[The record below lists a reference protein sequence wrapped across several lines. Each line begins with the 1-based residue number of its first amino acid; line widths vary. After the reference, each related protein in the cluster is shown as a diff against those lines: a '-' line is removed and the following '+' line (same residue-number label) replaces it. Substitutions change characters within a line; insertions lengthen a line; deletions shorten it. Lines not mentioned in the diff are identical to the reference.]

1 MNTIVIFKRK
11 VKRCIKQLILATGVQ
26 QRKFS
31 CKTYLF
37 QRLLLSSKVSQ
48 LFLQRCH
55 LEFQLLPA
63 LLFTFE
69 SGLCL
74 LRGFLELW
82 DVTADTLSCRTRA
95 TACYTASQKLLRSCT
110 LWSPKP
116 TTQASLPQSFQLSP
130 HWPDIDSSSHIVTSP
145 LTHIKRESSKQLEAT
160 LKMYHSHNPL
170 QPLSQH
176 VRQLCLALV
185 QPFLT
190 GWVKYFQV
198 SW

>member
-1 MNTIVIFKRK
+1 M
-11 VKRCIKQLILATGVQ
+11 CIKQLILATGVQ
-26 QRKFS
+26 QRQFS

-82 DVTADTLSCRTRA
+82 DVTAERLSCRTRA
-95 TACYTASQKLLRSCT
+95 TAYSTASQKLLQSCNLPILPHRHLPSVLSVT
-110 LWSPKP
+110 PSLSSNIWIQAIFNKP
-116 TTQASLPQSFQLSP
+116 TSHYMACWIWLGFNKPYSDFSTNPYKKEKFQA
-130 HWPDIDSSSHIVTSP
+130 V
-145 LTHIKRESSKQLEAT
+145 KRT
-160 LKMYHSHNPL
+160 P
-170 QPLSQH
+170 
-176 VRQLCLALV
+176 
-185 QPFLT
+185 
-190 GWVKYFQV
+190 
-198 SW
+198 